1 MPGCIRDCI
10 TTPILKG
17 NKDPSCSQNYCPI
30 ALASSLSKILERLIL
45 HKYSTYFFSSP
56 LQFGFKSG
64 YSTTLCTGVV
74 KNIVS
79 RYINRGSSVLGCFL
93 DASKA
98 FDLVN
103 HEVLFQKLLK
113 RGLPLP
119 VVRFLSSWY
128 HDQQMR
134 VRWEQSLSSSFGVSN
149 GVRQGSV
156 LSPVLFSV
164 YLDELLDMLSDSNV
178 GCYWGGHFAGAV
190 CYADDI
196 VLLAPSASA
205 LRRMLSSFSWAT
217 FQCRQNSINLFSRTE
232 VKYSASLYHVQ
243 QH

>member
-1 MPGCIRDCI
+1 M
-10 TTPILKG
+10 
-17 NKDPSCSQNYCPI
+17 
-30 ALASSLSKILERLIL
+30 
-45 HKYSTYFFSSP
+45 
-56 LQFGFKSG
+56 
-64 YSTTLCTGVV
+64 
-74 KNIVS
+74 KNIIVS

-205 LRRMLSSFSWAT
+205 LRRMLSICDSFAT
-217 FQCRQNSINLFSRTE
+217 SHGLLFNADKTLFSRTE
-232 VKYSASLYHVQ
+232 VKYATSLCHVQ
-243 QH
+243 QHKVAVS